1 MVTDSARRRT
11 LKLVAAIG
19 LGVAL
24 SGCSMGSMISQKTE
38 GYVIPDAALQQIRPG
53 QSADLVV
60 AVLGSPQTTNTFG
73 DQLAFYYIETKVERT
88 AFGLRMPKER
98 RVLAVYFDDKSKV
111 TSKVLY
117 GLEDGNLIN
126 MDTRRTPS
134 YGADRTFV
142 ESIMSSF

>member
-1 MVTDSARRRT
+1 MVTNSARRRT

-24 SGCSMGSMISQKTE
+24 SGCSTGSFISQKTE

-60 AVLGSPQTTNTFG
+60 AVLGSPQSRNSFG
-73 DQLAFYYIETKVERT
+73 DERAFYYIETKVERT
-88 AFGLRMPKER
+88 AFGLRIPKER

-117 GLEDGNLIN
+117 GLEDGHVIN

-142 ESIMSSF
+142 QSIMSSF